1 MTPEQYVK
9 NENKITGK
17 PIFLDKKAER
27 AFLRVFGSESKTKYK
42 MVPSCDRWCT
52 NKLALTFKS
61 KKYRLKTTMLIYY
74 EDGYIR
80 ASCIDE
86 PNIENACA
94 YFIIGFNKSTTIY
107 NTFFRNILKLFVL
120 RYNILVAIATARDIA
135 NRI

>member
-52 NKLALTFKS
+52 NRVALTFKR
-61 KKYRLKTTMLIYY
+61 KKYNLKTTMLIYY
-74 EDGYIR
+74 ENGYIR
-80 ASCIDE
+80 VSCEDE
-86 PNIENACA
+86 PNIKDACS

-120 RYNILVAIATARDIA
+120 RYNILVTTATARNLA